1 MIKQSKKVTNAIE
14 TSRNAVEE
22 SKDRMRRE
30 DNSGIRDGDG
40 RGGDRLRTGE
50 DKQLKEPTGGSPQ
63 KIS

>member
-1 MIKQSKKVTNAIE
+1 
-14 TSRNAVEE
+14 
-22 SKDRMRRE
+22 MRRE

>member
-14 TSRNAVEE
+14 TSRNAVKE

-40 RGGDRLRTGE
+40 RGGDR
-50 DKQLKEPTGGSPQ
+50 
-63 KIS
+63 